1 MKSYAENLHINIITS
16 INFFKHTNF
25 YEYNTKKSYNSYKN
39 FYVISFIEYEF
50 YKLKKNCNNM
60 INFTYVVSIHIKSKI
75 YIIIIEIFNN

>member
-1 MKSYAENLHINIITS
+1 MSIIQLRKNEWISHKVKSYAENLHINIITS

-50 YKLKKNCNNM
+50 YKLKK
-60 INFTYVVSIHIKSKI
+60 KLQ
-75 YIIIIEIFNN
+75 